1 MSTFTAPKTKLFITD
16 FFSKFDQI
24 RDFVTCTE
32 QILNPLMH
40 NLTRFETAVSEFE
53 EFVKNTILLQIMH
66 MKSGFFHI
74 EIELNLIRFA

>member
-1 MSTFTAPKTKLFITD
+1 
-16 FFSKFDQI
+16 
-24 RDFVTCTE
+24 
-32 QILNPLMH
+32 MH

-74 EIELNLIRFA
+74 EIELNLIRFAWRTRNDLYLNETISENFWP